1 VQFVPSETCASNTI
15 QKNISHAVY
24 WRLCRNWQLLRGYAA
39 RCDITTLQV
48 HILAGQQLSSTYKT
62 PTTCE
67 RLVGYYHIFLG
78 AVYIFSCSVFILL
91 SLPRRCQPPSPQ
103 PRVVHPHAHSP
114 LITDS
119 HRAKSFWS
127 CTSARSLQHNAS
139 SVSIDTKSRAPYGR
153 CVSSVACCM

>member
-1 VQFVPSETCASNTI
+1 MQFVTSENCASNTI
-15 QKNISHAVY
+15 QKNISHAVN

-39 RCDITTLQV
+39 WCDINTLQV

-67 RLVGYYHIFLG
+67 RLVGYYHIFIG

-103 PRVVHPHAHSP
+103 PPVVHAP
-114 LITDS
+114 
-119 HRAKSFWS
+119 
-127 CTSARSLQHNAS
+127 
-139 SVSIDTKSRAPYGR
+139 SRALPFNHGQPQSEVVLVLHLR
-153 CVSSVACCM
+153 TVITAQRV